1 MVGIVDYGM
10 GNLLSVAHAVES
22 CGHNPKLCAT
32 GDEVKSCE
40 RLILPGV
47 GAFSDCMANLRNSD
61 LLAAV
66 EYFALDLQRPLLGIC
81 LGMQAM
87 ARRGSEGGECEGLDW
102 FDAEVVRLKP
112 QDTACR
118 VPHVG
123 WNSVDF
129 VRDHPLSRGLSAGSD
144 FYFVHSF
151 HMACRNEQE
160 ILAVCEHGLR
170 FTAAIA
176 RDNIAAVQFHPEKSQ
191 ENGLALLCNFLAWS
205 P

>member
-10 GNLLSVAHAVES
+10 GNLLSVAHAIES
-22 CGHNPKLCAT
+22 AGYDARFCAD
-32 GDEVKSCE
+32 GDQLKSFD
-40 RLILPGV
+40 RLIFPGV
-47 GAFSDCMANLRNSD
+47 GAFRDCMSNLQRSD
-61 LLAAV
+61 LLSALHH
-66 EYFALDLQRPLLGIC
+66 FALELRRPILGIC

-87 ARRGSEGGECEGLDW
+87 ARRGFEGGECMGLNW
-102 FDAEVVRLKP
+102 FDAEIVRLEPKHP
-112 QDTACR
+112 ACR

-123 WNSVDF
+123 WNNVDF
-129 VRDHPLSRGLSAGSD
+129 IRKHPICRGLPTGSD

-151 HMACRNEQE
+151 HMTCKNEQD
-160 ILAVCEHGLR
+160 ILASCEHGGV

-191 ENGLALLCNFLAWS
+191 ENGLALLDNFLTWS